1 MTAHP
6 NLLRAV
12 LAKIEDEESLKR
24 TAVIDANRSWSFE
37 MLLATA
43 KSIRDQ
49 MPAELPPN
57 ASVALLLEKDGVLV
71 AAAIAVLLA
80 GCAYIP
86 IDAEKTPLARVHDIL
101 SAGGAV
107 LVIAQKSLP
116 AANIPVVV
124 PGNLA
129 DVSNAASAPARWWRP
144 RRGCKQRAW
153 LTSYSLRAAPA
164 CPRAWSYRTR
174 PHSPPCST

>member
-1 MTAHP
+1 
-6 NLLRAV
+6 
-12 LAKIEDEESLKR
+12 
-24 TAVIDANRSWSFE
+24 

-43 KSIRDQ
+43 KSIHDQ

-101 SAGGAV
+101 CCGRGAGHCAKEPACCEHTRGGAG
-107 LVIAQKSLP
+107 QS
-116 AANIPVVV
+116 
-124 PGNLA
+124 
-129 DVSNAASAPARWWRP
+129 
-144 RRGCKQRAW
+144 RGR
-153 LTSYSLRAAPA
+153 
-164 CPRAWSYRTR
+164 
-174 PHSPPCST
+174 